1 MASDPT
7 KTNDLKKLIQT
18 KLKTLSSNVYFEIAD
33 DTAMYPHI
41 VFSFRTINLDDI
53 SRQDYILD
61 GCTCPIILALTDTL
75 HYPSLPTKY
84 ISVSSFAEVQ
94 LEKLVPGEV

>member
-1 MASDPT
+1 MARLGCGGLAVEISAI
-7 KTNDLKKLIQT
+7 LAKL
-18 KLKTLSSNVYFEIAD
+18 
-33 DTAMYPHI
+33 
-41 VFSFRTINLDDI
+41 
-53 SRQDYILD
+53 